1 MTQWAALPEEAAV
14 FDFSGEVLRRQW
26 GALHAGDR
34 VPWPDESQVTA
45 VLDLLPAASHPSGK
59 ADQIAAK
66 MQQAWRAFHAGD
78 FAAAAAGAK
87 ALGVLAHAAAN
98 KAACIYADHLE
109 EDEAAQQEI
118 YRQAAENATAALAAL
133 PDDPNAHYFHALAL
147 GRYSQSISIAK
158 ALAQGLA
165 GKVAASLKRALEVAP
180 DHADAHLAFGLY
192 HAEII
197 NKVGKLVG
205 GMTYGASEKE
215 ALTHLER
222 ALELN
227 GAAPIVHIEYGN
239 ALYLLHGERG
249 IDDLNR
255 AYRQAVTQ
263 APRDAMEWLDQ
274 RYARAELEE

>member
-1 MTQWAALPEEAAV
+1 MSLWAALPEEAAV
-14 FDFSGEVLRRQW
+14 FDFSGAKLRRQW
-26 GALHAGDR
+26 AGLHAGDR
-34 VPWPDESQVTA
+34 VPWPDEHQVA
-45 VLDLLPAASHPSGK
+45 AMLDALPAAQRPAGT
-59 ADQIAAK
+59 AAAIATAV
-66 MQQAWRAFHAGD
+66 QQAWRAFHSGD
-78 FAAAAAGAK
+78 FAAAVAAADSC
-87 ALGVLAHAAAN
+87 GVIAHAAAS

-109 EDEAAQQEI
+109 EDENAQQDI
-118 YRQAAENATAALAAL
+118 YRRAAERAAAVLVVL
-133 PDDPNAHYFHALAL
+133 PDDPNAHYFHAFAL

-165 GKVAASLKRALEVAP
+165 GKVAASLKRALNLAP

-215 ALTHLER
+215 ALVHLER

-255 AYRQAVTQ
+255 AYRQAVAH

-274 RYARAELEE
+274 RYARAELES